1 MGTLRFSEKA
11 IQKQLRSAPTEV
23 PRTVKAMATITVMSI
38 ITASAIASPLNT
50 ATPGLIAPITTAA
63 GAITTAEP
71 ELRKRAIPAVVDV
84 YMLDYALYADYPV
97 TSPYHFAYANG
108 EQWTCKS
115 RPFESHTFAIV
126 ESFVGCGEELLTSC
140 YEGAVSDVAVGPW
153 TTETCDR
160 YLSCVT
166 IPLFEKSGD
175 TSAPLSYVKCGSYGE
190 GWYRTSTV
198 KDAPTRHVSSSTVS
212 STTSGASS
220 TRLSVSRNLNG
231 FSRFMA
237 AYFGYFGVV
246 VLVALFTR

>member
-1 MGTLRFSEKA
+1 
-11 IQKQLRSAPTEV
+11 
-23 PRTVKAMATITVMSI
+23 MATITVMSI

-190 GWYRTSTV
+190 GWYRTSS
-198 KDAPTRHVSSSTVS
+198 KS
-212 STTSGASS
+212 
-220 TRLSVSRNLNG
+220 RLE
-231 FSRFMA
+231 F
-237 AYFGYFGVV
+237 
-246 VLVALFTR
+246 